1 MNSLTYFVNNNRTI
15 KLAQKKPDGNVEVKA
30 YLGDVCV
37 NKREI
42 IIPPGDMIMLLN
54 YYNYVK
60 ENNIKNDFINP
71 YGMNEEK

>member
-1 MNSLTYFVNNNRTI
+1 MDSLTYFVDNNRTI
-15 KLAQKKPDGNVEVKA
+15 KLEQKKPDGEVKVKA
-30 YLGDVCV
+30 FWGNICV
-37 NKREI
+37 SMREI

-71 YGMNEEK
+71 YGTNKEK